1 MSVKP
6 PRPLT
11 FIHEVDREVRIV
23 AHAAEATASVELMRY
38 VYAPTEAQ
46 FESPR
51 PYVHPLRTPGGR
63 LVTVFRPWD
72 HVWHKGITMALPNV
86 GPDNFW
92 GGATYTRK
100 VGWYADLKNN
110 GSQDHDTVIAMATED
125 DRAVF
130 RHALTWRR
138 QPADGSDR
146 GDIVFTEMRTLT
158 ATLAPGHDAWVLGWR
173 SELTNV
179 SGAPIEM
186 GSPTTEGRENA
197 GYGGLF
203 WRGPRSFTGGELLA
217 ANGVTGE
224 DVRGTRGEW
233 AGFCGRHDGAD
244 GSSTVVFVDQSAPQ
258 GFDTKWFVR
267 SEPFACMNPAP
278 FFDRVRVVE
287 VAETI
292 VLEHAVAIADGAA
305 DATRMTDLAAA
316 AANAATRASAVA
328 GLDGFDGLG
337 GVDGVDGVEGMRD
350 AADSAAR
357 GDGVVERAG
366 VR

>member
-1 MSVKP
+1 MSAMS
-6 PRPLT
+6 PRSLDLV
-11 FIHEVDREVRIV
+11 HELDREVRV
-23 AHAAEATASVELMRY
+23 RAESALAAQSVELMRY
-38 VYAPTEAQ
+38 VYTPDEAQ

-51 PYVHPLRTPGGR
+51 PYVHPVRTPGGR

-100 VGWYADLKNN
+100 VGWYSDLQNN
-110 GSQDHDTVIAMATED
+110 GSQNHDRVVRIAAREDCAT
-125 DRAVF
+125 F
-130 RHALTWRR
+130 SHALTWRR
-138 QPADGSDR
+138 QPAG
-146 GDIVFTEMRTLT
+146 GAETGEEVFTEARSLTTTLV
-158 ATLAPGHDAWVLGWR
+158 PEHEAWVLGWR

-179 SGAPIEM
+179 SNGPIEM

-203 WRGPRSFTGGELLA
+203 WRGPRSFTGGEIIA
-217 ANGVTGE
+217 AGGATGE

-233 AGFCGRHDGAD
+233 AGFCGRHDGED
-244 GSSTVVFVDQSAPQ
+244 GSSTVVFVDRTEPQ

-287 VAETI
+287 PDETI

-305 DATRMTDLAAA
+305 DATRMADLAAA
-316 AANAATRASAVA
+316 ARQAA
-328 GLDGFDGLG
+328 
-337 GVDGVDGVEGMRD
+337 
-350 AADSAAR
+350 
-357 GDGVVERAG
+357 ERATALAAAAGEQPVG
-366 VR
+366 VL